1 MLRINGNM
9 RGEFMQ
15 NNSLSLL
22 ATLCLSTAFFISPV
36 YAQNAPQPLT
46 GATAGSE
53 LIPAD
58 TSADTGLPN
67 TMDAGKAQ
75 EKQLLEAEL
84 SNTAVS
90 SSEIL
95 DFPARTSL
103 GELEMATLPGIK
115 ESLITGPAPMAPSVS
130 TKDLPSE
137 QLLGRITS
145 EVFQEMADLE
155 RGNVFLKLQMQKEQL
170 KNDLEKLKAT
180 YRQTRLEE
188 IAKRE
193 DVVRSRINW
202 WQEQE
207 NVRLEMEKKKAET
220 DAIEQ
225 QIAEAEELRNKL
237 REEAMAEKEA
247 AQKADADSKE
257 KGSLVETEQKEETK
271 ATKRAI
277 ELYTLIGVR
286 GVKTKLTARLKNLVD
301 GSIISVKVD
310 EALPS
315 GHKVSVIERESITLI
330 NGSKEEVLL
339 LNNKGGIA
347 STNVE
352 D

>member
-1 MLRINGNM
+1 
-9 RGEFMQ
+9 MQ

-22 ATLCLSTAFFISPV
+22 ATLCLSTAMFVLPAM
-36 YAQNAPQPLT
+36 AQNAP
-46 GATAGSE
+46 AE
-53 LIPAD
+53 PAQVD
-58 TSADTGLPN
+58 PASMPAPGL
-67 TMDAGKAQ
+67 DEKEQ
-75 EKQLLEAEL
+75 ERQRLEAEL
-84 SNTAVS
+84 NNTQVNS
-90 SSEIL
+90 GEIL

-103 GELEMATLPGIK
+103 GEMEMAPLPGIK

-220 DAIEQ
+220 ESIEQ

-237 REEAMAEKEA
+237 RADAIAEKEA
-247 AQKADADSKE
+247 KKE
-257 KGSLVETEQKEETK
+257 KEANAANGSDVKDVVEEDAVVEEPVEEETK
-271 ATKRAI
+271 IARANEVYSLVTIRGMKNKLSATL
-277 ELYTLIGVR
+277 E
-286 GVKTKLTARLKNLVD
+286 NLND
-301 GSIISVKVD
+301 GSTVVIKVGDKLATGHVVKEIKKD
-310 EALPS
+310 MILFEAN
-315 GHKVSVIERESITLI
+315 ERED
-330 NGSKEEVLL
+330 VLL
-339 LNNKGGIA
+339 FSAQSSSAGESAESAVL
-347 STNVE
+347 SE
-352 D
+352 